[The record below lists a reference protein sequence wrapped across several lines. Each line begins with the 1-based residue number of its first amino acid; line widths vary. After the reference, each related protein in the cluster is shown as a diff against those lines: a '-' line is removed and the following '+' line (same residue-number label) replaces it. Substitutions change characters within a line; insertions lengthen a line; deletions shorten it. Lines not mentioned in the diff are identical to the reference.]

1 MTEGEYLDHMFGVA
15 TGWLGWSP
23 DVAWSSTVPEIT
35 ISIAAKI
42 DFIQMQ
48 NGGKKS
54 EPKKKEASFSS
65 FISSIVK
72 QKENQVHGD

>member
-23 DVAWSSTVPEIT
+23 DVAWNSTVPEIT

-72 QKENQVHGD
+72 QKETQVHGD

>member
-1 MTEGEYLDHMFGVA
+1 MTEAEYLVHIFGVA

-23 DVAWSSTVPEIT
+23 DVAWNSTVPEIT

-54 EPKKKEASFSS
+54 EPKKKKSSMSS
-65 FISSIVK
+65 FISAIVK
-72 QKENQVHGD
+72 QKKTQVHD